1 MNTRDTR
8 RAIHREVAG
17 KLVSRIV
24 RIRASFRTVVEAAK
38 LPRSRAPPPLP
49 FPRILPFRRPLEKS
63 NPIRLLII
71 SFPERKGGE
80 RKGKK
85 NNEIPSLKRYTRSH
99 LPADVPRLRPLLQQ
113 RAVGAHLEHLPKTLE
128 LGPVREKLAIPVHA
142 LVQRLEERKRE
153 YLSRGPINGR
163 VHDHYR
169 PSRVSVSTL
178 PPAHPGGRERDRS
191 RGKREEGRVLKRY
204 C

>member
-63 NPIRLLII
+63 NPIICACHDGC
-71 SFPERKGGE
+71 STSSTCEKGEMIHRCAAGN
-80 RKGKK
+80 KT
-85 NNEIPSLKRYTRSH
+85 RYACACIATH
-99 LPADVPRLRPLLQQ
+99 
-113 RAVGAHLEHLPKTLE
+113 
-128 LGPVREKLAIPVHA
+128 VH
-142 LVQRLEERKRE
+142 
-153 YLSRGPINGR
+153 RGPISVASHENPIGLLRLGR
-163 VHDHYR
+163 GWEEVR
-169 PSRVSVSTL
+169 PMVML
-178 PPAHPGGRERDRS
+178 PEQTTDFLVAITPAKFLNH
-191 RGKREEGRVLKRY
+191 LN
-204 C
+204 

>member
-71 SFPERKGGE
+71 SFPERKRGE
-80 RKGKK
+80 KEKQRNPFPQTIYTLSLTSRRTKA
-85 NNEIPSLKRYTRSH
+85 PSPPPTESGRRS
-99 LPADVPRLRPLLQQ
+99 
-113 RAVGAHLEHLPKTLE
+113 
-128 LGPVREKLAIPVHA
+128 
-142 LVQRLEERKRE
+142 
-153 YLSRGPINGR
+153 SR
-163 VHDHYR
+163 
-169 PSRVSVSTL
+169 T
-178 PPAHPGGRERDRS
+178 PP
-191 RGKREEGRVLKRY
+191 
-204 C
+204 

>member
-63 NPIRLLII
+63 NPMRLLII

-80 RKGKK
+80 RKTTKSL
-85 NNEIPSLKRYTRSH
+85 PSN
-99 LPADVPRLRPLLQQ
+99 D
-113 RAVGAHLEHLPKTLE
+113 
-128 LGPVREKLAIPVHA
+128 IHA
-142 LVQRLEERKRE
+142 LTYQPTYQGSV
-153 YLSRGPINGR
+153 
-163 VHDHYR
+163 
-169 PSRVSVSTL
+169 PSSN
-178 PPAHPGGRERDRS
+178 RERSALISNTSLRLLNS
-191 RGKREEGRVLKRY
+191 VLYGKNWQFPSTPSYNDLKNGNENTSVAVQLMAASTTTTGLPE
-204 C
+204 